1 MENYNDYLAAL
12 DKMTN
17 EPDLPKL
24 QSMLNF
30 LSELLNSL
38 TLSIKANELNVDFDD
53 DAIEYLFYSFFET
66 RDMVENKDKLQLLV
80 DKVSDLISKQSY
92 RFN

>member
-17 EPDLPKL
+17 EPDFPKL

-30 LSELLNSL
+30 LSELLTSL
-38 TLSIKANELNVDFDD
+38 TLSIEENGLNVNFDD
-53 DAIEYLFYSFFET
+53 DAIEYLFYSFFGT
-66 RDMVENKDKLQLLV
+66 HDMLENKDKLQLLV
-80 DKVSDLISKQSY
+80 DKMRDLISKQSY
-92 RFN
+92 KFN